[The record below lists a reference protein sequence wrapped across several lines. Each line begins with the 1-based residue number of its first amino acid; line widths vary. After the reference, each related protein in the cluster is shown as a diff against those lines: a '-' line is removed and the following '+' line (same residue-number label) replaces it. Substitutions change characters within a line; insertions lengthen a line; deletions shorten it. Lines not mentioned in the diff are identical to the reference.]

1 MTIQGAALG
10 LIIAVIPPA
19 LFHLFRGGSL
29 NRFLLLI
36 AAAWVGFFAGH
47 FLGQALNWH
56 LGRVGVLNLFPALFA
71 EFLALLLTL
80 LLAGPEASRAG
91 LKRRPSRGKSRK

>member
-1 MTIQGAALG
+1 MTIQGIALG

-19 LFHLFRGGSL
+19 LFHLLRGGSL

-36 AAAWVGFFAGH
+36 AAAWVGFFTGH

-56 LGRVGVLNLFPALFA
+56 LLRVGVLNLFPALLA
-71 EFLALLLTL
+71 EVLALLLTL
-80 LLAGPEASRAG
+80 LLAGPETASPG
-91 LKRRPSRGKSRK
+91 LKRRPLRRRWRK